1 MLLTAT
7 GIQRRYGVREVLTD
21 ATLSLHQGERVGMVG
36 NNGAGKSTLAR
47 ILGGHEQADGG
58 EIAWRGGARVAYL
71 SQAPDLT
78 AGTTALDTVLEGIG
92 DWRAAMS
99 AYEACGEA
107 LQANDPNADMDALL
121 AEQASL
127 ADRIEQ
133 LGGWNREHDAAAFLT
148 HVGIHDPSAHVDA
161 MSGGER
167 RRVALARLLVSAP
180 DLAILDEPTNH
191 LDIAT
196 IEWLERHLVSTFKG
210 ALLLVTHDRYLL
222 DRVVSRTLEVTEGQ
236 IHSYEGGWGAYL
248 EAKALRM
255 AHAERTEANRRN
267 FLRRELEW
275 LRRTPQART
284 TKQKARVDRAHEALD
299 APRARL
305 EKTAKVSLGH
315 TRSGRTILEA
325 LDLEVAIGGRS
336 LASDLTLRLS
346 KGEIIGIVG
355 PNGCGKTTLLRT
367 LTGDLPPASG
377 TITRGKNTRVAY
389 LDQERGDLDD
399 DDSVFDNVAHG
410 RAEIDRDGSPTDV
423 YTYLERFLF
432 TRHEQRKRV
441 GDLSGGERARV
452 ALAKILIEDANVV
465 ILDEPTNDLD
475 VSTLAALE
483 EALLDFPGTVLVV
496 THDRWFLDRVAT
508 SMLVFEDHG
517 FCQHQGGYTE
527 YVARTAASKRAPST
541 EAAATEAS
549 GAAPIKRPANPDAG
563 KLSKAERRELDGLL
577 EQIMEAE
584 EEVARIESEVS
595 QPSFYEQARESQAQ
609 LFAALEAAKT
619 SVASLTSRWEALE
632 ARASASATRD
642 A

>member
-1 MLLTAT
+1 MLLSAI

-21 ATLSLHQGERVGMVG
+21 ATLSIHQGERVGMVG

-47 ILGGHEQADGG
+47 ILGGREQADSG

-71 SQAPDLT
+71 SQAPDLQP
-78 AGTTALDTVLEGIG
+78 GTTALETVLEGIG

-99 AYEACGEA
+99 AYDACGAA
-107 LQANDPNADMDALL
+107 LQANEPNADMDALL
-121 AEQASL
+121 AEQSAL

-148 HVGIHDPSAHVDA
+148 HVGIRAHDTYVDT

-196 IEWLERHLVSTFKG
+196 IEWLERHLISSFKG

-222 DRVVSRTLEVTEGQ
+222 DRVVTRTLEVADGQ
-236 IHSYEGGWGAYL
+236 VHSYDGGWGAYL
-248 EAKALRM
+248 EAKAVRT

-284 TKQKARVDRAHEALD
+284 TKQKARVDRAQEALD
-299 APRARL
+299 TPRAQIQR
-305 EKTAKVSLGH
+305 TAQVSVGH
-315 TRSGRTILEA
+315 TRAGRTILDA
-325 LDLEVAIGGRS
+325 VDVDVAIADRI
-336 LASDLTLRLS
+336 LARGLTLRLS
-346 KGEIIGIVG
+346 KGEIIGVVG

-367 LTGDLPPASG
+367 LTGELSPAQG

-399 DDSVFDNVAHG
+399 DGSIFENVAQG
-410 RAEIDRDGSPTDV
+410 RAEIDRAGQPTDV
-423 YTYLERFLF
+423 YSYLEKFLF

-483 EALLDFPGTVLVV
+483 EALFEFPGTVLVV

-508 SMLVFEDHG
+508 SLLVFEDAG
-517 FCQHQGGYTE
+517 FCQHQGGYADYLT
-527 YVARTAASKRAPST
+527 RTAEARRAKSR
-541 EAAATEAS
+541 ATS
-549 GAAPIKRPANPDAG
+549 GDSSRPRATTTKTANSG
-563 KLSKAERRELDGLL
+563 SEGLSKAERRELDGLL
-577 EQIMEAE
+577 EEIMEAE
-584 EEVARIESEVS
+584 EAVAQIEASIS
-595 QPSFYEQARESQAQ
+595 DPSFYERDRAAQ
-609 LFAALEAAKT
+609 SETFAALEAAKAH
-619 SVASLTSRWEALE
+619 VATLTSRWEALE
-632 ARASASATRD
+632 ARA
-642 A
+642 

>member
-7 GIQRRYGVREVLTD
+7 GIQRRYGVRDVLTD
-21 ATLSLHQGERVGMVG
+21 ATLSLRQGERVGMVG

-47 ILGGHEQADGG
+47 ILGGHEQADSG

-78 AGTTALDTVLEGIG
+78 PGTTALDTVLEGIG

-99 AYEACGEA
+99 AYEVCGTALQSTDANDDMEA
-107 LQANDPNADMDALL
+107 LLT
-121 AEQASL
+121 EQASL
-127 ADRIEQ
+127 AERIEQ
-133 LGGWNREHDAAAFLT
+133 LGGWNREHDAAAFLA
-148 HVGIHDPSAHVDA
+148 HVGILDTGAHVDA

-196 IEWLERHLVSTFKG
+196 IEWLERHLISTFKG

-222 DRVVSRTLEVTEGQ
+222 DRVVTRTLEIIDGEAR
-236 IHSYEGGWGAYL
+236 SYDGGWGAYL
-248 EAKALRM
+248 EAKALRA
-255 AHAERTEANRRN
+255 AHAERTDANRRN

-299 APRARL
+299 TPWTRN

-315 TRSGRTILEA
+315 ARSGRTILEA
-325 LDLEVAIGGRS
+325 LELEVAIGGRS
-336 LASDLTLRLS
+336 LATNLTLRLS

-367 LTGDLPPASG
+367 LTGALPPASG
-377 TITRGKNTRVAY
+377 TVTRGKNTRVAY
-389 LDQERGDLDD
+389 LDQERGELDD
-399 DDSVFDNVAHG
+399 EDSVFDNVAQG
-410 RAEIDRDGSPTDV
+410 RAEIDRAGSPTDV
-423 YTYLERFLF
+423 NTYLERFLF

-508 SMLVFEDHG
+508 SLLVFEEG
-517 FCQHQGGYTE
+517 IFSQHQGGYAD
-527 YVARTAASKRAPST
+527 YVSRSAAAKRGQQRASSSSKSNAKTSVNQPSRAPRS
-541 EAAATEAS
+541 A
-549 GAAPIKRPANPDAG
+549 
-563 KLSKAERRELDGLL
+563 LSKTERRELEGLL
-577 EQIMEAE
+577 EQIMAAE
-584 EEVARIESEVS
+584 EDVTRIEAGVSDASFYKHDRANQAETFSALDVAR
-595 QPSFYEQARESQAQ
+595 Q
-609 LFAALEAAKT
+609 L
-619 SVASLTSRWEALE
+619 VASLTSRWEALE
-632 ARASASATRD
+632 ARASSD

>member
-1 MLLTAT
+1 
-7 GIQRRYGVREVLTD
+7 
-21 ATLSLHQGERVGMVG
+21 
-36 NNGAGKSTLAR
+36 
-47 ILGGHEQADGG
+47 
-58 EIAWRGGARVAYL
+58 
-71 SQAPDLT
+71 
-78 AGTTALDTVLEGIG
+78 
-92 DWRAAMS
+92 
-99 AYEACGEA
+99 
-107 LQANDPNADMDALL
+107 
-121 AEQASL
+121 
-127 ADRIEQ
+127 
-133 LGGWNREHDAAAFLT
+133 
-148 HVGIHDPSAHVDA
+148 
-161 MSGGER
+161 
-167 RRVALARLLVSAP
+167 
-180 DLAILDEPTNH
+180 
-191 LDIAT
+191 
-196 IEWLERHLVSTFKG
+196 
-210 ALLLVTHDRYLL
+210 
-222 DRVVSRTLEVTEGQ
+222 
-236 IHSYEGGWGAYL
+236 
-248 EAKALRM
+248 
-255 AHAERTEANRRN
+255 
-267 FLRRELEW
+267 
-275 LRRTPQART
+275 
-284 TKQKARVDRAHEALD
+284 
-299 APRARL
+299 
-305 EKTAKVSLGH
+305 VSLGH